1 MQEEVGVRVSSLLF
15 GTTLLNYAAAHNQD
29 AVGKAVVDSIAAQ
42 AKTLRTWVFETDED
56 GYIDLTY
63 DLPIEGSPLFKNDNG
78 EYTLPLGTVIIHER
92 QAPTGYLNNNID
104 KYWIRTVTPE
114 GNAET
119 VKTYNAPNGDTVIK
133 EQVKRG
139 DLSFTKKF
147 SNTGNRGKNIPF
159 LLTSK
164 STGEKHLACSS
175 T

>member
-42 AKTLRTWVFETDED
+42 AKTSRTWVFETDED
-56 GYIDLTY
+56 GYINYRRDT
-63 DLPIEGSPLFKNDNG
+63 PISGDPLFKDGDNLN
-78 EYTLPLGTVIIHER
+78 TLPIGTVVIHESG
-92 QAPTGYLNNNID
+92 APTGYLNNNLD
-104 KYWIRTVTPE
+104 KYWVRSITSE
-114 GNAET
+114 GTIEHIQ
-119 VKTYNAPNGDTVIK
+119 TYNAPNDDTAIK

-164 STGEKHLACSS
+164 STGEKHF
-175 T
+175 